1 MFYAGT
7 NPQVTYHAESRDLI
21 EWQKDNPLRPV
32 IVPDPRWYMPHDAA
46 VEDPYNELGWRD
58 PFLFFEESKGAMS

>member
-21 EWQKDNPLRPV
+21 EWRKDNPLKPV
-32 IVPDPRWYMPHDAA
+32 IVPDPRWYVAHDAPVA
-46 VEDPYNELGWRD
+46 GSVQRARLAGSVSVP
-58 PFLFFEESKGAMS
+58 